1 MAGRER
7 VIGIDLGGTNLRA
20 AVVSSDGLLSCRQ
33 SVPSGAADGPDAV
46 IERMARLIAGVAAD
60 ADLEGDAPVGVASPG
75 PLSPRTGIVHF
86 TPNLPGWLDV
96 PLRDRLS
103 AATGRRVVVDN
114 DANCATVGE
123 ARFGVARGA
132 SDVVY
137 LGLGT
142 GVGGGV
148 ITKGALVDGAL
159 GLGGELGHVVVSI
172 DGPRCTCGSVGCL
185 EAFVSGWAIGREGA
199 AVAAT
204 ADGSAI
210 RDAAEGQPVTASA
223 VARAAMAGDAAARSI
238 LERSGIALGAA
249 IGGFIN
255 IFNPDLVVIGGGLVA
270 VGDLVL
276 EPARRTIPRHSFRAL
291 RDHAR
296 LVFAE
301 LGDDSGLYGAAA
313 IALDRV

>member
-1 MAGRER
+1 MAGEDR

-20 AVVSSDGLLSCRQ
+20 AVVSMDGTLTCRK
-33 SVPSGAADGPDAV
+33 SVPSGAVDGPDAV
-46 IERMARLIAGVAAD
+46 IERMARLITAVAGEAGVA
-60 ADLEGDAPVGVASPG
+60 GDAPVGVASPG

-86 TPNLPGWLDV
+86 TPNLPGWFDV

-103 AATGRRVVVDN
+103 AATQRPVVVDN
-114 DANCATVGE
+114 DANCATMGE
-123 ARFGVARGA
+123 ARFGAARGA
-132 SDVVY
+132 SDIVY

-148 ITKGALVDGAL
+148 MTKGVLVDGSL
-159 GLGGELGHVVVSI
+159 GLGGELGHVVVAM

-204 ADGSAI
+204 ADGAAI
-210 RDAAEGQPVTASA
+210 REAAGDQPVTASA
-223 VARAAMAGDAAARSI
+223 VAQAAVAGDPSARSI
-238 LERSGIALGAA
+238 LERAGIALGAA

-255 IFNPDLVVIGGGLVA
+255 TFNPDLIVIGGGLVA

-296 LVFAE
+296 LVLAQ

-313 IALDRV
+313 IALERA